1 MGLHRQL
8 LDLVLILTFHWV
20 IGTQRNACQAPEM
33 KCDFFCDCTDCSDEK
48 NCGYEGK
55 EMVCDFENPDMCGW
69 QDQSLEKGYMW
80 ERRQRGD
87 RLPDSG
93 PSSDF
98 TTGTGTGW
106 FMGVTKIL
114 NTEPVRTAVMVSPM
128 MKQSSP
134 SCRML
139 LRYFMWD
146 SGHTGFGSAPLWA
159 SVVRADNRE
168 AVVWRPEST
177 SVRSWREATIY
188 LGRIPTAFQIRL
200 HSRRAEGRSG
210 DVAIDQLQFLDCA
223 LPLPVESCAAGLHK
237 CNSSGCVEQ
246 SQVCDRTDDCGD
258 KTDEMNCGE
267 YWGCDFEDGVC
278 NWDLRTLS
286 DLKWTRTSQTDIST
300 TDPNKGPGRDHSSNA
315 ASGHFLYVTVPKEG
329 LKSDWTSFQSPL
341 LEPTNMTHPCKMVMY
356 THQFGPRSGGLSV
369 LVAGTEIYPVWQ
381 RGGALGDLWV
391 KAEVEIVSNTSFQ
404 LVFVAAIRDK
414 EYGGVAIDSIMMSP
428 NCRISE
434 GNGTLANFPD
444 PPGHP
449 CTSDTSKICDFHEDC
464 VDKDDEARCGDFSY
478 EKGSSGWTDS
488 SVGRQQWMLNDTTQE
503 KYLYVAKA
511 PGQQFTEAQTR
522 TPLLGPSGPACTL
535 QFSYSLT
542 SMNNHTGELSIR
554 VIDSLLGSQ
563 PRLWEVSG
571 NTGSVEGV
579 YQQAQVII
587 GAREHRFQLEFL
599 ARARMLCPCARL
611 TVKDVRF
618 INCHAQYFPSSPTD
632 LSCNF
637 EEGLCGWYQDQTDN
651 FDWRLLTGMDH
662 SIGVGNSFAVDVW
675 SPSLRGLSG
684 RLLSYR
690 LQQTSGEHCLS
701 FYYKLYGPDT
711 GALSVK
717 TRVPHGGESLLWTRS
732 GAHGNV
738 WHEGLCPVP
747 EQLTSFQLVFEAARS
762 GFDGRVA
769 LDDVAFVKRPC
780 TAPRMCSF
788 EGQRCGYTTTSSA
801 RWLHTNW
808 KSSKTGPKTDH
819 TLETETGYYMM
830 VDSDVEILPEGSVA
844 ALTSPVHIGVART
857 ECVYFWYHMG
867 GENPGSLTVYMK
879 PVKGERVKIFS
890 NSLEQGDT
898 WRHGNGNISSTTTD
912 WQLEFEVQG
921 AGGKGTHVSVDDITL
936 SNHPCPSPGTKC
948 DLESGLCGWTNT
960 QNPELD
966 QLDWE
971 LSSAEAETHYTTPN
985 HDHTLGNNRGHFL
998 FLPSSTRD
1006 TANYKAWLLSP
1017 HLPSTKGTCLRF
1029 WAYKPVTYG
1038 SHLKVFRWSKGILE
1052 QLLTVKEVGAVWK
1065 RFDVDIT
1072 SIDEYQIVF
1081 EGFKGET
1088 GVLALDDVDYDIGF
1102 NCAGEARDPL
1112 TTTAK
1117 PDNSGGIAASVIVLL
1132 LLLASLGALLY
1143 FYLRLQEEKKAMP
1156 KSVDHPASA
1165 QAGFINDVYDSS
1177 VPQNRVTV
1185 PPVQTQT
1192 AVEVFNNDS
1201 FVPDSTDSVRERQ
1214 VV

>member
-1 MGLHRQL
+1 
-8 LDLVLILTFHWV
+8 
-20 IGTQRNACQAPEM
+20 
-33 KCDFFCDCTDCSDEK
+33 
-48 NCGYEGK
+48 
-55 EMVCDFENPDMCGW
+55 
-69 QDQSLEKGYMW
+69 
-80 ERRQRGD
+80 
-87 RLPDSG
+87 
-93 PSSDF
+93 
-98 TTGTGTGW
+98 
-106 FMGVTKIL
+106 
-114 NTEPVRTAVMVSPM
+114 
-128 MKQSSP
+128 
-134 SCRML
+134 
-139 LRYFMWD
+139 
-146 SGHTGFGSAPLWA
+146 
-159 SVVRADNRE
+159 
-168 AVVWRPEST
+168 
-177 SVRSWREATIY
+177 
-188 LGRIPTAFQIRL
+188 
-200 HSRRAEGRSG
+200 
-210 DVAIDQLQFLDCA
+210 
-223 LPLPVESCAAGLHK
+223 
-237 CNSSGCVEQ
+237 
-246 SQVCDRTDDCGD
+246 
-258 KTDEMNCGE
+258 
-267 YWGCDFEDGVC
+267 
-278 NWDLRTLS
+278 
-286 DLKWTRTSQTDIST
+286 
-300 TDPNKGPGRDHSSNA
+300 
-315 ASGHFLYVTVPKEG
+315 
-329 LKSDWTSFQSPL
+329 
-341 LEPTNMTHPCKMVMY
+341 MVMY
-356 THQFGPRSGGLSV
+356 THQFGPRSGGLYV

-404 LVFVAAIRDK
+404 VTIRDK

-434 GNGTLANFPD
+434 ANFPD

-522 TPLLGPSGPACTL
+522 APLLGPSGPQPPITL
-535 QFSYSLT
+535 SS
-542 SMNNHTGELSIR
+542 SMLQ
-554 VIDSLLGSQ
+554 LL
-563 PRLWEVSG
+563 
-571 NTGSVEGV
+571 
-579 YQQAQVII
+579 
-587 GAREHRFQLEFL
+587 
-599 ARARMLCPCARL
+599 LC
-611 TVKDVRF
+611 
-618 INCHAQYFPSSPTD
+618 IHSSHP
-632 LSCNF
+632 
-637 EEGLCGWYQDQTDN
+637 
-651 FDWRLLTGMDH
+651 
-662 SIGVGNSFAVDVW
+662 
-675 SPSLRGLSG
+675 
-684 RLLSYR
+684 
-690 LQQTSGEHCLS
+690 
-701 FYYKLYGPDT
+701 

-747 EQLTSFQLVFEAARS
+747 EQLTMSLN
-762 GFDGRVA
+762 
-769 LDDVAFVKRPC
+769 
-780 TAPRMCSF
+780 
-788 EGQRCGYTTTSSA
+788 Y
-801 RWLHTNW
+801 
-808 KSSKTGPKTDH
+808 
-819 TLETETGYYMM
+819 TLERIREMQRNMASTCRVVGFLGYYMM

-879 PVKGERVKIFS
+879 PVKGDQVKIFS

-912 WQLEFEVQG
+912 WQ
-921 AGGKGTHVSVDDITL
+921 VD
-936 SNHPCPSPGTKC
+936 KC

-971 LSSAEAETHYTTPN
+971 LSSAEAKTHYTTPN

-1017 HLPSTKGTCLRF
+1017 HLRHLPSILGVQTSNLNHWTYTTTTILTLSLKTC
-1029 WAYKPVTYG
+1029 
-1038 SHLKVFRWSKGILE
+1038 ILE

-1112 TTTAK
+1112 TS
-1117 PDNSGGIAASVIVLL
+1117 NGGIAASVIVLL

-1165 QAGFINDVYDSS
+1165 QAGFINDVYDST
-1177 VPQNRVTV
+1177 PLG
-1185 PPVQTQT
+1185 
-1192 AVEVFNNDS
+1192 
-1201 FVPDSTDSVRERQ
+1201 
-1214 VV
+1214 